1 MVSDWK
7 IFIILTKGKLKLYK
21 MKKLT
26 YKQSGVNYETIDYLK
41 RIAQVAGEK
50 TVNNLP
56 DDFKEISQSRGESAH
71 VVDAGE
77 FYFASVT
84 EGLGTKSLVADEMY
98 PLTGKTYYDSLAYD
112 TVAMIINDL
121 ITVGA
126 KPLTLMAYWAAGSSD
141 WFSDKKRADDLVSGW
156 TRASNDSGTVWG
168 GGETPVLSGVI
179 EKDRIDLAGSCFGII
194 NPKSNLCLGEKLV
207 AGDRIILFESSG
219 IHANGLTLA
228 RKIADSLPEGYL
240 TKVDGD
246 KTYGELLLTPTI
258 IYAKLIEKLF
268 SNNVDIHYMT
278 NITGHGWRKLM
289 RHKKDLT
296 YKITDLPP
304 IPKVLQFIVEQGK
317 LDEKEAYGNLNM
329 GAGFAIFVPAREVS
343 QVINM
348 AKKLEIKAYNCG
360 IVESGEKKIII
371 EPKNIIFEK
380 ESLQVRI

>member
-1 MVSDWK
+1 
-7 IFIILTKGKLKLYK
+7 
-21 MKKLT
+21 MKNQLT

-41 RIAQVAGEK
+41 RIAQQAGEK
-50 TVNNLP
+50 TVNNLAANY
-56 DDFKEISQSRGESAH
+56 KEVSQSRGESAY
-71 VVDAGE
+71 VVDAGDH
-77 FYFASVT
+77 YFASVI

-98 PLTGKTYYDSLAYD
+98 KLTGKTYYDSLAYD
-112 TVAMIINDL
+112 TVAMIVNDL

-141 WFSDKKRADDLVSGW
+141 WFKDKKRADDLVTGW
-156 TRASNDSGTVWG
+156 TKASNDSGTVWG

-179 EKDRIDLAGSCFGII
+179 EKDKIDLAGSCFGII
-194 NPKSNLCLGEKLV
+194 NPKVNLCLGEKLD

-228 RKIADSLPEGYL
+228 RKIADSLPEEYL
-240 TKVDGD
+240 TKVDED

-258 IYAKLIEKLF
+258 IYAKLIEKLL
-268 SNNVDIHYMT
+268 SNNIDIHYMV

-296 YKITDLPP
+296 YIITDLPP

-317 LDEKEAYGNLNM
+317 LDEREAYGNLNM
-329 GAGFAIFVPAREVS
+329 GAGFAIFVAEKDVA
-343 QVINM
+343 QVLKLAETHNIKTYNVGVVETGD
-348 AKKLEIKAYNCG
+348 KKVIL
-360 IVESGEKKIII
+360 

-380 ESLQVRI
+380 ETLQVRV